1 MHVLI
6 TATGRL
12 SKPIRSMLCP
22 SVLQADP
29 AYYLPIQGVRLV
41 NESCKRF
48 GYSTGGAPLVS
59 PHMSADAQPPID
71 AKRQSA
77 SGLAGLLGS
86 VISAGKGILAR
97 RRRAVAQ
104 AASGDLLAKCRQLLH
119 HRGEASG
126 LALACEVIADYQ
138 ALDETNQLLFF
149 QSLAQDF
156 DVVSADIISAAEQYK
171 AQPSSAHL
179 SALTKLA
186 EAPRVKLFRRMN
198 MAPGATAVLVQMRGS
213 LQRWLPKH
221 PQLEPVG
228 SDLKHLFVSWFNR
241 GFLELRLID
250 WNSPAAVLERII
262 QYESVHEI
270 QGWSDLRSRLG
281 ENRMCFA
288 FFHPALPDDP
298 LVFVEVALTA
308 GIPKAIGPLIDKTHE
323 PTNENDLDTVAFY
336 SISNC
341 HPGLAGVSFGNFL
354 IKQVV
359 EEVGKRHPKTKRYVT
374 LSPIP
379 GFCQWL
385 EKQQDRLDIDLYELR
400 STARV
405 EGADAAQVKQD
416 EVLALCARYLVNERG
431 PTNQAIDPVARFHL
445 GNGASLHAIHWAA
458 DLSDNGLH
466 QSAGLMVNYLY
477 DLGSIEENH
486 DAYFDQSEVAVSR
499 LVAKHLS

>member
-1 MHVLI
+1 
-6 TATGRL
+6 
-12 SKPIRSMLCP
+12 
-22 SVLQADP
+22 
-29 AYYLPIQGVRLV
+29 
-41 NESCKRF
+41 
-48 GYSTGGAPLVS
+48 
-59 PHMSADAQPPID
+59 MSADAQSPID

-77 SGLAGLLGS
+77 SGLVGLLGS
-86 VISAGKGILAR
+86 VINAGKDILAR
-97 RRRAVAQ
+97 RREAVAQ

-171 AQPSSAHL
+171 AQPSPAHL

-213 LQRWLPKH
+213 LQRCLPKH

-262 QYESVHEI
+262 QYESVHKI

-308 GIPKAIGPLIDKTHE
+308 GIPKAIGPLIDKTHR
-323 PTNENDLDTVAFY
+323 T
-336 SISNC
+336 
-341 HPGLAGVSFGNFL
+341 H
-354 IKQVV
+354 
-359 EEVGKRHPKTKRYVT
+359 
-374 LSPIP
+374 
-379 GFCQWL
+379 
-385 EKQQDRLDIDLYELR
+385 
-400 STARV
+400 
-405 EGADAAQVKQD
+405 
-416 EVLALCARYLVNERG
+416 ER
-431 PTNQAIDPVARFHL
+431 
-445 GNGASLHAIHWAA
+445 
-458 DLSDNGLH
+458 
-466 QSAGLMVNYLY
+466 
-477 DLGSIEENH
+477 
-486 DAYFDQSEVAVSR
+486 
-499 LVAKHLS
+499 K

>member
-1 MHVLI
+1 M
-6 TATGRL
+6 
-12 SKPIRSMLCP
+12 S
-22 SVLQADP
+22 P
-29 AYYLPIQGVRLV
+29 ASALDIVPGPL
-41 NESCKRF
+41 
-48 GYSTGGAPLVS
+48 PLVP
-59 PHMSADAQPPID
+59 PHMSADAKLSID

-86 VISAGKGILAR
+86 VINAGKGILAR

-149 QSLAQDF
+149 QSLARNF

-171 AQPSSAHL
+171 AKPSPAHL
-179 SALTKLA
+179 SALTKRV
-186 EAPRVKLFRRMN
+186 EAPRIKLFRRMN
-198 MAPGATAVLVQMRGS
+198 MAPGATAVLVEMRGS
-213 LQRWLPKH
+213 LLNWLPQH
-221 PQLEPVG
+221 PHLEPVG

-270 QGWSDLRSRLG
+270 QGWGALRSRLR

-308 GIPKAIGPLIDKTHE
+308 GIPNAIAPLIDKTDE
-323 PTNENDLDTVAFY
+323 PAKDSDLDTVVFY

-341 HPGLAGVSFGNFL
+341 HPGLSGVSFGNFL

-359 EEVGKRHPKTKRYVT
+359 EEVGKRHSKAKRYVT
-374 LSPIP
+374 LSPVP

-385 EKQQDRLDIDLYELR
+385 DKQQERLDVDLHEIR

-405 EGADAAQVKQD
+405 EGTEAAHTTQQQM
-416 EVLALCARYLVNERG
+416 LALCAQYLVKQRG
-431 PTNQAIDPVARFHL
+431 RSNHAADPVARFHL

-458 DLSDNGLH
+458 DLSEKGLH

-477 DLGSIEENH
+477 DTSSIEENH
-486 DAYFDQSEVAVSR
+486 DAYFDQGEIAVSR
-499 LVAKHLS
+499 QVAKHLS